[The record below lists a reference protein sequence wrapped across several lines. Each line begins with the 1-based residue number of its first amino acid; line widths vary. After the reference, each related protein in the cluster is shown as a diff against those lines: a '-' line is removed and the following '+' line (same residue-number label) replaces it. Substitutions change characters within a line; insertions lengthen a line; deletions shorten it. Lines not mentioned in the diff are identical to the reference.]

1 MDELIYRIRALN
13 ENELKILKHFIISVL
28 DSNIE
33 PTSCPKCHKQ
43 ALITKAGKTR
53 KGGAQ
58 LYLCH
63 NCNKRFA
70 STTNNPLRNFSHT
83 SKDLIER
90 FISLA
95 LDGETLDEMANKL
108 NIAHSTA
115 FAWKKKLYA
124 LIKQNQ
130 LIEKSKTQQIATK

>member
-13 ENELKILKHFIISVL
+13 EYELKLLKHLMISLL
-28 DSNIE
+28 DSNEE
-33 PTSCPKCHKQ
+33 PTSCPKCHKLSQ
-43 ALITKAGKTR
+43 ITKAGKTR
-53 KGGAQ
+53 KGGVQ

-70 STTNNPLRNFSHT
+70 STTSNPLLYFSHT
-83 SKDLIER
+83 PKDLIKH

-95 LDGETLDEMANKL
+95 LDGKTLDEMANKL

-115 FAWKKKLYA
+115 FTWKKKLYA

>member
-1 MDELIYRIRALN
+1 MYQCVLNDNMDELIYRIRALN
-13 ENELKILKHFIISVL
+13 ENELKALKHLVISFL
-28 DSNIE
+28 DSDKE
-33 PTSCPKCHKQ
+33 PTSCPKCHRQ
-43 ALITKAGKTR
+43 SPITKAGKTR
-53 KGGAQ
+53 KEGVQ

-70 STTNNPLRNFSHT
+70 SNSNNPLLHFSHT
-83 SKDLIER
+83 SKDLIEC

-95 LDGETLDEMANKL
+95 LAGETLDEIAKRL

-130 LIEKSKTQQIATK
+130 